1 MSKWVQAQAE
11 LQVNEDPASKKIND
25 ADVGAWSSAV
35 LDGCRKQVG
44 AGNKASEEIFARYMS
59 RWRDHVFD
67 LASSIRQ
74 RGQSD

>member
-1 MSKWVQAQAE
+1 MAQTTTTPPSVSVTDRRSPYVIEDWRARTFR
-11 LQVNEDPASKKIND
+11 VNRE
-25 ADVGAWSSAV
+25 VF
-35 LDGCRKQVG
+35 R
-44 AGNKASEEIFARYMS
+44 SEEIFARYMS